1 MHVNISQQVQK
12 WCLTTRS
19 LLFGHPPRCSK
30 TRRTCPKSGGEH
42 VGGVLL
48 VLRSRAFNRFINYFG
63 SRFWDCVH
71 RTKFRPFSLFYFP
84 LWAFFFFFSIPPTT
98 SISSILFHK
107 IPYQIPGPKCDSV
120 LTQPAVSL
128 DLGPVITLIIDHNN
142 NLTYNKEHERGKIKW
157 EAVDRAK
164 SLQSATYNC

>member
-84 LWAFFFFFSIPPTT
+84 LWAFFFFFFPFHRRLQF
-98 SISSILFHK
+98 SSILFHK

-142 NLTYNKEHERGKIKW
+142 NLTYNKEHERGKIK
-157 EAVDRAK
+157 
-164 SLQSATYNC
+164 